1 METVFDFIRVILS
14 EVQND
19 RHSKIIQLLLPE
31 LLALIDGKNSP
42 DLLQKGLD
50 NKRIKSI
57 HVVEK
62 GVEMVETDVLRLNDM
77 SVGELKE
84 MWRQYFDSE
93 PIWKTKRFYIPR
105 LAYRMQELAYGGVPE
120 HIKNLLLGKTV
131 LKHAEDNDG
140 TRLPPVGTR
149 LVKTYRG
156 KEYNVIVS
164 TAGFQFEGIYY
175 KSLSAVALK
184 ITGKRISGR
193 FFFGLGENK

>member
-1 METVFDFIRVILS
+1 
-14 EVQND
+14 
-19 RHSKIIQLLLPE
+19 
-31 LLALIDGKNSP
+31 
-42 DLLQKGLD
+42 
-50 NKRIKSI
+50 
-57 HVVEK
+57 
-62 GVEMVETDVLRLNDM
+62 MVETDVLRLNDM

-120 HIKNLLLGKTV
+120 HIKSLLLGKTV
-131 LKHAEDNDG
+131 LKYAEDNDG
-140 TRLPPVGTR
+140 TGLPPVGTR
-149 LVKTYRG
+149 LVKIYRG

-193 FFFGLGENK
+193 FFFHIIIWHENHTMCRLYPKINGRWFGKRI

>member
-1 METVFDFIRVILS
+1 
-14 EVQND
+14 
-19 RHSKIIQLLLPE
+19 
-31 LLALIDGKNSP
+31 
-42 DLLQKGLD
+42 
-50 NKRIKSI
+50 
-57 HVVEK
+57 
-62 GVEMVETDVLRLNDM
+62 MVETDVLRLNDM

-120 HIKNLLLGKTV
+120 HIKSLLLGKTV

-140 TRLPPVGTR
+140 TGLPPVGTR

-164 TAGFQFEGIYY
+164 TAGFQFEGI
-175 KSLSAVALK
+175 
-184 ITGKRISGR
+184 
-193 FFFGLGENK
+193 

>member
-1 METVFDFIRVILS
+1 
-14 EVQND
+14 
-19 RHSKIIQLLLPE
+19 
-31 LLALIDGKNSP
+31 
-42 DLLQKGLD
+42 
-50 NKRIKSI
+50 
-57 HVVEK
+57 
-62 GVEMVETDVLRLNDM
+62 MVETDVLRLNDM

-120 HIKNLLLGKTV
+120 HIKSLLLAKTV
-131 LKHAEDNDG
+131 LKYAEDNDG
-140 TRLPPVGTR
+140 TGLPPVGTR

-164 TAGFQFEGIYY
+164 TVGFQFEGIYY

>member
-1 METVFDFIRVILS
+1 
-14 EVQND
+14 
-19 RHSKIIQLLLPE
+19 
-31 LLALIDGKNSP
+31 
-42 DLLQKGLD
+42 
-50 NKRIKSI
+50 
-57 HVVEK
+57 
-62 GVEMVETDVLRLNDM
+62 MVETDVLRLNDM

-120 HIKNLLLGKTV
+120 HIKSLLLGNKT
-131 LKHAEDNDG
+131 KKKNKKNKKNTG
-140 TRLPPVGTR
+140 LPPVGTR

-175 KSLSAVALK
+175 KSLSAIALK

>member
-1 METVFDFIRVILS
+1 
-14 EVQND
+14 
-19 RHSKIIQLLLPE
+19 
-31 LLALIDGKNSP
+31 
-42 DLLQKGLD
+42 
-50 NKRIKSI
+50 
-57 HVVEK
+57 
-62 GVEMVETDVLRLNDM
+62 MVETDVLRLNDM

-149 LVKTYRG
+149 LVKTIAEKNIMSLFLPPAFNLRG
-156 KEYNVIVS
+156 
-164 TAGFQFEGIYY
+164 F
-175 KSLSAVALK
+175 
-184 ITGKRISGR
+184 ITKVCPR
-193 FFFGLGENK
+193 LL